1 MAEWGFRD
9 LLERLELPQFEVAS
23 AGVVAVPDVR
33 PTGESVLV
41 LSEHGINALEHRAT
55 VVDREL
61 VESAHIVLGMTRA
74 HVDAIVRLVPTADGK
89 TFLLTEFC
97 PRDDLDEIAD
107 PFGGSLDDY
116 RRCFDDIQSCFDGVI
131 AKLQGDTD

>member
-9 LLERLELPQFEVAS
+9 LLERLELPQFDVSS
-23 AGVVAVPDVR
+23 AGVVAIPGVP
-33 PTGESVLV
+33 PTGETLLA
-41 LSEHGINALEHRAT
+41 LSDHGVNALAHRAT
-55 VVDREL
+55 AVDREL

-74 HVDAIVRLVPTADGK
+74 HVDAIIRLVPTADRK
-89 TFLLTEFC
+89 TFLLTDFC
-97 PRDDLDEIAD
+97 PSDDLDEIDD

-116 RRCFDDIQSCFDGVI
+116 RRCFADIRSCFDGVI